1 MIVTFIVEGEP
12 QGKARHRT
20 TKTGHTY
27 TPQKTVLYENWVKVC
42 YQTRT
47 PNKALQGIL
56 KASIEAYYTIPKSKS
71 KNIKEQMRKNIIR
84 PQKKPDLDN
93 LAKAVLDSINGIAY
107 KDDAYVVDLTVSKYY
122 ADEGFVKIRLEE
134 LEPNL

>member
-20 TKTGHTY
+20 TKSGHTY
-27 TPQKTVLYENWVKVC
+27 TPQKTVLYENKVKMC
-42 YQTRT
+42 YESRT
-47 PNKALQGIL
+47 SNKVLQGPIR
-56 KASIEAYYTIPKSKS
+56 ADIHAYYTIPKSKS
-71 KNIKEQMRKNIIR
+71 NKIKEQMRKNMIR
-84 PQKKPDLDN
+84 PTKKPDSDN
-93 LAKAVLDSINGIAY
+93 VAKAVLDSINGIAY

-134 LEPNL
+134 LEPED